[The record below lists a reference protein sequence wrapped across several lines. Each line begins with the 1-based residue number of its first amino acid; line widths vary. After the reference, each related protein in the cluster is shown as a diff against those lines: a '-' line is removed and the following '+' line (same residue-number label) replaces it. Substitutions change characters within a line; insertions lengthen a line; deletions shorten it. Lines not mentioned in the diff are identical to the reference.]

1 MTAEAGY
8 LRPSEEHCPE
18 PQNHPSHGWYSDNG
32 PHQHRWCDGTSTLR
46 AQQQAALQIQVRPRV
61 TDTDRQKYI
70 DRLTG
75 AFESGAINLDV
86 MNARIEVALKAT
98 DQISLDVLLQDLP
111 GISVVHAKGPSGVI
125 SLEPRKP
132 VKIAMP
138 QKTPTTT
145 RDSIGVAYPLFL
157 IVLGISMIVL
167 TLLGAFSAL
176 PFVLGIMV
184 WITIV
189 KFTFL
194 ALTSW
199 RAKL

>member
-18 PQNHPSHGWYSDNG
+18 PQEHPSHGWYSDNG

-46 AQQQAALQIQVRPRV
+46 AQQQAALQIQARPRV

-111 GISVVHAKGPSGVI
+111 GISVVHAKGPGGVI
-125 SLEPRKP
+125 PLEHRKP

-138 QKTPTTT
+138 VEPHRTHDGGWFVPVLLLVC
-145 RDSIGVAYPLFL
+145 GV
-157 IVLGISMIVL
+157 SMIVFSLLNIVAPL
-167 TLLGAFSAL
+167 TYLLGLIVWVMITKLLFL
-176 PFVLGIMV
+176 PGFRGRN
-184 WITIV
+184 T
-189 KFTFL
+189 K
-194 ALTSW
+194 
-199 RAKL
+199 R